1 MKSKFILSLLL
12 GSALGLSAQG
22 FKDGVEYYR
31 ADQPEEALI
40 ILTNTLNQPGTE
52 QATSYYYL
60 GQIAMQKG
68 DKDKA
73 KEYFEKGL
81 AADPAYGY
89 NYVGMGALALAA
101 GNPGQ
106 AKDYFKDAK
115 GKAKKNADVLTE
127 IARAY
132 FIADPVKY
140 DTEIDKA
147 LADAKKADKRAAAPF
162 ILEGDRLAPTNV
174 GDAAGMYE
182 MAAQFDHDAKVPD
195 QHPEAYVKYARTY
208 FRVNPQFAIQKLKDL
223 LSYQPNSALAQREL
237 AEKYYD
243 NNQLTM
249 AAQQYEQ
256 YIQNPN
262 SFKKDKQRLVGLLF
276 FAQRYPESYA
286 LAGEILKEEPANFY
300 MQRMQFYNKKA
311 MGEKEAAKAAAET
324 LMANP
329 KAELNSQDYTQYG
342 ELLQDMGDDTTA
354 VLMYEKAVGAS
365 PDKVALLKDLSSAYN
380 KALMFDKAA
389 ETMER
394 YMAAS
399 GDDNL
404 NDQLQLALRWNA
416 VAASKMETD
425 SVASQAASQK
435 AIAAIEKVKAEINDN
450 PIVLNNYARIMMTA
464 NRNVYDQAVYD
475 ADLATLAC
483 LDADPANLENRKS
496 MYTQVLGRLG
506 NYEISNLKDVD
517 KARATFTRFY
527 EISPSEEL
535 KAYLETLAPAET
547 K

>member
-1 MKSKFILSLLL
+1 MKSKFLLSLLL

-40 ILTNTLNQPGTE
+40 ILTNTLNQAGTE

-68 DKDKA
+68 DKAAAKA
-73 KEYFEKGL
+73 NFEKGL
-81 AADPAYGY
+81 AADSNNGY
-89 NYVGMGALALAA
+89 NYIGMGALALAD
-101 GNPGQ
+101 GNLGQ

-115 GKAKKNADVLTE
+115 GKAKKDPDVLTE

-140 DTEIDKA
+140 ATEIDKA
-147 LADAKKADKRAAAPF
+147 LLDAKKAKKNAAAPF

-182 MAAQFDHDAKVPD
+182 MAAQFDTANE
-195 QHPEAYVKYARTY
+195 HPEAYVKYARTY
-208 FRVNPQFAIQKLKDL
+208 FRVNPQYAIQKLKDL
-223 LSYQPNSALAQREL
+223 LAQQPNSALAQREL

-243 NNQLTM
+243 NNQLTL

-262 SFKKDKQRLVGLLF
+262 HFKKDKQRLVGLLF

-324 LMANP
+324 LMSNP
-329 KAELNSQDYTQYG
+329 KADLNSQDYTQYG
-342 ELLQDMGDDTTA
+342 ELLQDMGDDSTA

-365 PDKVALLKDLSSAYN
+365 PEKVSLLKDLSSAYN
-380 KALMFDKAA
+380 QAHMFDKAA
-389 ETMER
+389 EAMER

-450 PIVLNNYARIMMTA
+450 PIVLNNYARILMTA

-475 ADLATLAC
+475 ADMATLAC
-483 LDADPANLENRKS
+483 LDADPSNLEKRKS

-506 NYEISNLKDVD
+506 NYEISTLKDTD

-535 KAYLETLAPAET
+535 KAYIETLAPAEA

>member
-1 MKSKFILSLLL
+1 MKSKFLLSLLL
-12 GSALGLSAQG
+12 GSALSLSAQG

-40 ILTNTLNQPGTE
+40 ILTNTLEQPGTDK
-52 QATSYYYL
+52 ATAYYYL

-68 DKDKA
+68 DKATAKA
-73 KEYFEKGL
+73 NFDKGL
-81 AADPAYGY
+81 AADPNNGY
-89 NYVGMGALALAA
+89 NYIGMGSIALAD
-101 GNPGQ
+101 GNLGQ

-115 GKAKKNADVLTE
+115 GKAKKDPDVLTE

-132 FIADPVKY
+132 FVADPVKY
-140 DTEIDKA
+140 AAEIDKA
-147 LADAKKADKRAAAPF
+147 LVDAKKAKKNAPAPF
-162 ILEGDRLAPTNV
+162 ILEGDRLASTNV

-182 MAAQFDHDAKVPD
+182 MAAQFDSANE
-195 QHPEAYVKYARTY
+195 HPEAYVKYARTY
-208 FRVNPQFAIQKLKDL
+208 FRVNPQYAIQKLKDL
-223 LSYQPNSALAQREL
+223 LAQQPSSALAQREL

-262 SFKKDKQRLVGLLF
+262 HFKKDKQRLVGLLF

-286 LAGEILKEEPANFY
+286 LAGEILREEPANFY

-342 ELLQDMGDDTTA
+342 ELLQDLGDDTTA

-365 PDKVALLKDLSSAYN
+365 PEKFALLKDLSSAYN

-435 AIAAIEKVKAEINDN
+435 ALASIEKVKAEINDN
-450 PIVLNNYARIMMTA
+450 PVVLNNYARILMTA
-464 NRNVYDQAVYD
+464 NRNVYDEAVYN

-483 LDADPANLENRKS
+483 LDTDPANLENRKS

-506 NYEISNLKDVD
+506 NYEISTLKDTA
-517 KARATFTRFY
+517 KALATFTRFY
-527 EISPSEEL
+527 EIAPSPEL
-535 KAYLETLAPAET
+535 KAYLETLAPAE

>member
-1 MKSKFILSLLL
+1 MKSKLILSLLL

-22 FKDGVEYYR
+22 YKDGVEYYR
-31 ADQPEEALI
+31 ADQPEEAFI
-40 ILTNTLNQPGTE
+40 ILTNTLNQSGTE

-68 DKDKA
+68 DKAAAKA
-73 KEYFEKGL
+73 NFEKGL
-81 AADPAYGY
+81 AADPDNGY
-89 NYVGMGALALAA
+89 NYIGMGALALAD
-101 GNPGQ
+101 GNLDQ

-115 GKAKKNADVLTE
+115 GKAKKNPDVLTE

-132 FIADPVKY
+132 FLADPVKY
-140 DTEIDKA
+140 AKELEKA
-147 LADAKKADKRAAAPF
+147 LADAKKAKKNAPAPF

-182 MAAQFDHDAKVPD
+182 MAAQFDTANE
-195 QHPEAYVKYARTY
+195 HPEAYVKYARTY

-223 LSYQPNSALAQREL
+223 LAQQPNSALAQREL

-324 LMANP
+324 LMNNP
-329 KAELNSQDYTQYG
+329 KADLNSQDYTQYG
-342 ELLQDMGDDTTA
+342 ELLHDMGDDTTA
-354 VLMYEKAVGAS
+354 VVMYEKAVAAS
-365 PDKVALLKDLSSAYN
+365 PEKHALLKDLSSAYN
-380 KALMFDKAA
+380 QAHMFEKAA
-389 ETMER
+389 EAMER
-394 YMAAS
+394 YMAVS
-399 GDDNL
+399 DDDNL

-435 AIAAIEKVKAEINDN
+435 ALIAIEKVKAEINDN
-450 PIVLNNYARIMMTA
+450 PIVLNNYARILMTA
-464 NRNVYDQAVYD
+464 SRNVYDQTVYD
-475 ADLATLAC
+475 ADLVTLAC
-483 LDADPANLENRKS
+483 LDADPSNLEKRKS

-506 NYEISNLKDVD
+506 NYEISTLKDVA

-535 KAYLETLAPAET
+535 KAYLETLAPVED